1 MKTAYSYIRF
11 STPEQE
17 MGDSER
23 RQLALAQSY
32 CTKSGLCLSETAFA
46 DRGVS
51 AFHGKHRENG
61 ALGRLLKHVQPGDVL
76 LIEDCDRWSR
86 EDPLDALTRLREEVR
101 RGIEV
106 VFLRTGVCVTK
117 DNFSDPAILYPNFFG
132 AVLGNAENRK
142 RAERIKASWDARKQ
156 TAAGGK
162 AVCMNRLPCW
172 LGWDETNARPVIN
185 SAKAAIIRRLFE
197 LACAGDGILAI
208 CRKMADTPPVSSSK
222 KNPCWNP
229 TSLRRLL
236 SDKAVCGYY
245 TQTEP
250 PTPGVWPVLID
261 ETTYWRA
268 HAALGF
274 SKRQTRPARSE
285 AHLFTGLA
293 KCGGCGEHNLI
304 AHTSNRVGGRA
315 RLVCGGAG
323 KGRSN
328 CGFAGAPLDLIEKSF
343 FSFLAD
349 AVLIRPLLTA
359 KSSNP
364 WKLDEL
370 QRELAE
376 AERMAARIAELILGD
391 DEAPKLL
398 YDRLKLEEARG
409 KQLGSAIDAET
420 MRLKAEAPALET
432 YKSFRE
438 TLANKSIDKMYRTEW
453 RRVFAALLDKIV
465 LDPHGKDGVWCFTV
479 HFKGAYEVV
488 EIVCKANPES
498 LLHRDLRPR
507 DQLRLREWSHCG
519 LNNLSREKN
528 IPTISDPNCLP
539 QSRDIHERLL
549 SCSEHHSA
557 SCVLADS
564 GV

>member
-1 MKTAYSYIRF
+1 MSGVDTKTHAPDIMKTAYSYVRF

-23 RQLALAQSY
+23 RQIALAKSY
-32 CTKSGLCLSETAFA
+32 CTKNGLCLSETAFA

-61 ALGRLLKHVQPGDVL
+61 ELGGRLLKHVQTGEVL

-86 EDPLDALTRLREEVR
+86 EDLLDALTRLREEVR

-106 VFLRTGVCVTK
+106 VFLRTGVRVTK

-142 RAERIKASWDARKQ
+142 RAERIKASWEARKNA
-156 TAAGGK
+156 AAGGK
-162 AVCMNRLPCW
+162 AVRMNRLPCW
-172 LGWDETNARPVIN
+172 LGWDETTTKPVPN
-185 SAKAAIIRRLFE
+185 SAKAAIIRRIFG

-208 CRKMADTPPVSSSK
+208 CRKLADTPPISTSK

-229 TSLRRLL
+229 TSLRHIL
-236 SDKAVCGYY
+236 SDKAVCGYF

-250 PTPGVWPVLID
+250 PIPGVWPVVID

-268 HAALGF
+268 QAALGF

-285 AHLFTGLA
+285 ANLFTGLA
-293 KCGGCGEHNLI
+293 KCGCCGEHNLI
-304 AHTSNRVGGRA
+304 AHVSNRAGSRA
-315 RLVCGGAG
+315 RLVCDGAG

-349 AVLIRPLLTA
+349 AELIRPLLTG
-359 KSSNP
+359 KSSSP
-364 WKLDEL
+364 CKLDEL
-370 QRELAE
+370 QRELEE
-376 AERMAARIAELILGD
+376 AEKKTAKIAELILGD

-409 KQLGSAIDAET
+409 KQLRSAIDAET

-432 YKSFRE
+432 YASLRE
-438 TLANKSIDKMYRTEW
+438 TLADKSNDKTHRPQL
-453 RRVFAALLDKIV
+453 RRALAALLDKIV
-465 LDPHGKDGVWCFTV
+465 LDPHGKDGVWYFTV
-479 HFKGAYEVV
+479 HLKGACEAV
-488 EIVCKANPES
+488 EMVCRVKPENW
-498 LLHRDLRPR
+498 LHRGTRPR
-507 DQLRLREWSHCG
+507 GQTRV
-519 LNNLSREKN
+519 
-528 IPTISDPNCLP
+528 
-539 QSRDIHERLL
+539 
-549 SCSEHHSA
+549 SEGA
-557 SCVLADS
+557 VAA
-564 GV
+564 